1 MSQWKCNNFSSL
13 EVIAARK
20 KNDECYQLNYHYWN
34 KTFVMVMYTQTK
46 YDYNANFVTYYM
58 FVNSAVSQNSEI

>member
-13 EVIAARK
+13 ELIAARK
-20 KNDECYQLNYHYWN
+20 SDECYQLNDHDWSN
-34 KTFVMVMYTQTK
+34 TVGRVMYTPIK
-46 YDYNANFVTYYM
+46 YDYNANFLTYYM